1 MDFYAFLEETENG
14 SDTEPGADT
23 EPKTEVPIK
32 QSFVY
37 KLLNLFKNTKPKV
50 IK

>member
-1 MDFYAFLEETENG
+1 MDFYAFLEESESE
-14 SDTEPGADT
+14 SDSGP
-23 EPKTEVPIK
+23 EPKIEVPIK
-32 QSFVY
+32 QSFTL